1 MALIERGADIDA
13 RDDDQRTPLHV
24 ACDNGHTEVAMALM
38 ERGAD
43 ARITAVSEY
52 CFFGSICFVFNFP
65 MIRFRLMST
74 FIRVFRRMVE
84 LPSISQ
90 ERRECQWINCWPPAS
105 DMSQDLSPPGP
116 ARLKEG
122 RSEEM

>member
-1 MALIERGADIDA
+1 MISRGQGLQERDN
-13 RDDDQRTPLHV
+13 DQRTPLHW
-24 ACDNGHTEVAMALM
+24 ACDKVHTEVAMALM

-116 ARLKEG
+116 ARLREG